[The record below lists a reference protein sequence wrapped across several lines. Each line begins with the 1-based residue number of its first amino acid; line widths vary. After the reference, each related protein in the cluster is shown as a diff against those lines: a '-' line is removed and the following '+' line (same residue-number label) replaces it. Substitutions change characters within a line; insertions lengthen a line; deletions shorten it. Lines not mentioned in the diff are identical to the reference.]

1 MKLTS
6 LLATAAV
13 TLAAAVS
20 AATAAPADQAGAVKA
35 DLTQLQSDI
44 TKAHDTLLADVAK
57 ITADLGKGPDVIR
70 ADIQAFRSDRESLV
84 GAVRADLQQLRSDLK
99 AARDAKVDPGDLKTL
114 AQTVHELAKSDRA
127 DVQQAV
133 QNARDAL
140 KALKGS
146 APPKS

>member
-13 TLAAAVS
+13 SLAATVS
-20 AATAAPADQAGAVKA
+20 AATAAPADQAGAVRA

-44 TKAHDTLLADVAK
+44 TKAHDALVADVAK
-57 ITADLGKGPDVIR
+57 ITADIGKGRDALR
-70 ADIQAFRSDRESLV
+70 ADIEAFRSDRQSLMGTV
-84 GAVRADLQQLRSDLK
+84 KADIAQLRSDLK
-99 AARDAKVDPGDLKTL
+99 AARDAKVDSGDLKSL
-114 AQTVHELAKSDRA
+114 AHSIRDLGKSDRA

-146 APPKS
+146 APAKS

>member
-57 ITADLGKGPDVIR
+57 VTADIGKGREAVK
-70 ADIQAFRSDRESLV
+70 ADIQSLRTDRESLV
-84 GAVRADLQQLRSDLK
+84 GAVQADLAQLKSDLK
-99 AARDAKVDPGDLKTL
+99 AARDAKVDPGDLKSL
-114 AQTVHELAKSDRA
+114 LQSVRELAKSDRA
-127 DVQQAV
+127 DVHQAV
-133 QNARDAL
+133 QNARGGL
-140 KALKGS
+140 KALEAS
-146 APPKS
+146 AATKS